1 MADVIC
7 KCLPY
12 TAATP
17 SNATASFF
25 IDRYVETEISL
36 LELCRSLQRDQH
48 HLMEAV
54 LPVLGI

>member
-12 TAATP
+12 IVATL

-25 IDRYVETEISL
+25 IDRYVVTEISL
-36 LELCRSLQRDQH
+36 LELYRSLQRDQH